1 MNFGAL
7 AAFIM
12 ITLIA
17 VWGRREKD
25 LTSYIKCVI
34 FINPKRHDASDE
46 PMREIDDT
54 RFTNVGLVSARLSLF
69 GPLIEVQPSPRLR
82 F

>member
-25 LTSYIKCVI
+25 LTSYIKCVG
-34 FINPKRHDASDE
+34 SQE
-46 PMREIDDT
+46 G
-54 RFTNVGLVSARLSLF
+54 VLSKN
-69 GPLIEVQPSPRLR
+69 I
-82 F
+82 